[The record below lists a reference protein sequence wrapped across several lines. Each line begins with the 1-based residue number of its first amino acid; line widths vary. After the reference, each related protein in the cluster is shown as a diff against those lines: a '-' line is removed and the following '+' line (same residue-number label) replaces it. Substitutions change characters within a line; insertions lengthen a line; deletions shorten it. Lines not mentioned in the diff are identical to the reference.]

1 MYGLTFADVLIIVLY
16 AFVLLGIGYWA
27 MKRIQNQEDYF
38 LGGRRFGKVLQTFAS
53 FGQATSSENAVG
65 VTTTTV
71 TNGASGIWSAMFLLF
86 ATPIYWLTSPWY
98 RRMRVLTL
106 GDFFE
111 ERYQSKGL
119 AGMYAFVWAFGFMIM
134 LSLGFNAM
142 SKTIQAL
149 TPKPY
154 AQYTAEEKREFE
166 RAELKQDLENE
177 NYHLLTETEQEKL
190 NALRIENPKSVFSYI
205 SKSTL
210 ILIVCV
216 IVLLYAAA
224 GGLEAAFWTDLI
236 QGILIILLSL
246 LLIPF
251 AFLKISALYGGSGF
265 FDAFRIMHEKLPESF
280 FEIFGSPS
288 TIDFTWYYILA
299 LSLMV
304 TINVASQPIQMTSIG
319 SAKDEFTARA
329 GYTSGIFLKRL
340 CTLFWGVLGLAAI
353 VLYAETVQDPDLIWG
368 HATRDLLGPLNLGLV
383 GLMIACLMAALMS
396 TADCLMITSASL
408 VTRNLYRPLFPAKS
422 ETHYVTVGRCMGII
436 TVAGGAYMALSF
448 DSLLHQLK
456 LWWEF
461 GVIFAAAFWLGVLWQ
476 RTSRRAAW
484 WTVLVGLFVFFV
496 LPVMIPVIRPDLRQ
510 HPVLLKKTNERILER
525 QYRARQPDIEAR
537 QQEITYWHQLPD
549 SIRLKQSRPEPL
561 TLRQTFIKTYALPRK
576 SIFWTQ
582 GIQINKNGSQTGK
595 GMLNLMLLLYD
606 MLGFGL
612 SRNPFALNETIRVL
626 TRTFIPFLLLIGV
639 SLCHRENASERLLQF
654 FAKMKTP
661 ARSDRRK
668 DEEEVQKSLADPLR
682 FRDHKLFP
690 DSEWEIEKL
699 SLTGGLGFTLSVLIA
714 AAILGLF
721 YGIIQTGS

>member
-1 MYGLTFADVLIIVLY
+1 MFGLTVADILIIIFY
-16 AFVLLGIGYWA
+16 ALILLLIGYWA
-27 MKRIQNQEDYF
+27 MRRIQNQEDYF
-38 LGGRRFGKVLQTFAS
+38 LGGRRFGKLLQTFAS

-71 TNGASGIWSAMFLLF
+71 TNGASGIWSSMFLLF
-86 ATPIYWLTSPWY
+86 ATPVYWLTSPWY

-119 AGMYAFVWAFGFMIM
+119 AGMYAFVWVFGFMIM

-149 TPKPY
+149 TPKSY
-154 AQYTAEEKREFE
+154 EALSNSEKEAYH
-166 RAELKQDLENE
+166 RAELKLELEAKDYQTLSVLEQKKLDDLR
-177 NYHLLTETEQEKL
+177 L
-190 NALRIENPKSVFSYI
+190 ENPKTVFSHI

-210 ILIVCV
+210 ILVVGIL
-216 IVLLYAAA
+216 VLLYAAA

-236 QGILIILLSL
+236 QGVFIILLSL

-251 AFLKISALYGGSGF
+251 AFLKISHVNGGSGF

-319 SAKDEFTARA
+319 SAKDEFTARM
-329 GYTSGIFLKRL
+329 GYTTGIFLKRL

-353 VLYAETVQDPDLIWG
+353 VLYAETVQDPDLMWG
-368 HATRDLLGPLNLGLV
+368 HATRDLLGPLNIGLV
-383 GLMIACLMAALMS
+383 GLMVACLMAALMS

-408 VTRNLYRPLFPAKS
+408 VTRNLYRPLFPHKS
-422 ETHYVTVGRCMGII
+422 EKHYVTVGRFLGII
-436 TVAGGAYMALSF
+436 TVAGGAFMALSF

-461 GVIFAAAFWLGVLWQ
+461 GVVFAAAFWLGILWQ
-476 RTSRRAAW
+476 RTTRKAAW
-484 WTVLVGLFVFFV
+484 STVLLSLMLFFV
-496 LPVMIPVIRPDLRQ
+496 LPIMIPIVQPDLRN
-510 HPVLLKKTNERILER
+510 HPYLLKKTNERILKR
-525 QYRARQPDIEAR
+525 QYHARQPDVEDR
-537 QQEITYWHQLPD
+537 FHEIALWESLPD
-549 SIRLKQSRPEPL
+549 SIKANQIKPNPL
-561 TLRQTFIKTYALPRK
+561 HLGEKFIKTYALPRK

-582 GIQINKNGSQTGK
+582 GIEVDQMGKQTGK
-595 GMLNLMLLLYD
+595 GMLNLLLVLYD
-606 MLGFGL
+606 KTGFHLSENPYAFNETVRVL
-612 SRNPFALNETIRVL
+612 SRTLF
-626 TRTFIPFLLLIGV
+626 PFLVLIGI
-639 SLCHRENASERLLQF
+639 SLLNKKKTSESLLQF

-661 ARSDRRK
+661 AHADRDLDLK
-668 DEEEVQKSLADPLR
+668 EMETSLREPNR
-682 FRDHKLFP
+682 FDHKKLFP
-690 DSEWEIEKL
+690 NSKWEIEKM
-699 SLTGGLGFTLSVLIA
+699 SKTGALGFIISIVIA

-721 YGIIQTGS
+721 YGIIQIGS